1 MYRALIWMV
10 VFTSLTFSA
19 FSQTQNLTGKVLNE
33 KNEPLQGVSVKVQQG
48 PGTSTDIEGR
58 YTLALEVGKK
68 YTMLVT
74 LVGYAAK
81 TITDIDVSEGAVNE
95 LDIVLQIEAKNLDAV
110 VVRSTTRR
118 QENTASLLNFQ
129 KNSPALSSGLA
140 ADFIRRT
147 PDKNTG
153 EILKRVSGA
162 SIQDNKFVVI
172 RGLSDRY
179 NAAMIN
185 NALLPS
191 TEPDKKVF
199 SFDIFPSS
207 MVDNIVINKTATPDL
222 TGEFAGGLVQVNT
235 KDIPAKNELSIGISL
250 GFNTQSVFK
259 DFTSNKR
266 NKLDWL
272 GFDDG
277 TRNLPGGFPKT
288 AQAYRSLGSSAE
300 GLEQQY
306 VLSRGFNND
315 VYAQTNFKALP
326 TQAYNITWGN
336 TKQFE
341 KGGKFGSVISLIY
354 RRSQL
359 KYQVERAINEQDGLL
374 ENYFDDLNI
383 YTVNTGALAN
393 FTYVKGRHKI
403 SFKNLFNQ
411 LFEDNYYIRTGFS
424 LDRQQEVDFRSSF
437 LNQRSLYSGQL
448 EGEHQLTKRG
458 IKLNWN
464 GNASVNWKKQP
475 DLRTSAFFRRIGSTT
490 PFEVNDDDS
499 RRFYSDLQDYS
510 YGVNGSLE
518 FPFTLGGEK
527 QSFKTGGST
536 LIRIRDFK
544 SRVFRYVPA
553 SNQFDQSKGS
563 LAYDQIYAAEN
574 IGPNGFVIDEFTNN
588 QDKYFGVSIVNGM
601 YGMFDNKLGEKVR
614 LIWGVRAENFQQFL
628 TTKDNTA
635 KRVNVQTEEWDFLP
649 SVNLTLSP
657 NLKQNIRISA
667 SRTVS
672 RPEFREIAPF
682 PFYDYQQNYGV
693 VGNPQ
698 LQMGGIL
705 NGDIRYEIYPKGG
718 EGITLGFF
726 YKQFNDPIELRIDGQ
741 SVPTRRIYSY
751 QNADEA
757 FTIGGELEIR
767 KNLAFF
773 GTAMEAFD
781 FFGNL
786 TVSQSK
792 VKLGGSN
799 SIERP
804 LQGQSPYLVNAGL
817 QYNNK
822 SWNGSLLYNRIGQR
836 LSLVGAYEIGVG
848 GIPDVYERS
857 RNLVDLQ
864 IAKKILN
871 DKGEIKLTWSDVLG
885 ESFYFYENVDS
896 KKSYNKGTDR
906 LFNAYKPGSTISLG
920 FNYNFSLK

>member
-1 MYRALIWMV
+1 MYRAMIWMV
-10 VFTSLTFSA
+10 IFTGFSIFA
-19 FSQTQNLTGKVLNE
+19 YAQELNLTGKVLNE
-33 KNEPLQGVSVKVQQG
+33 KNEPLQGVSLQIEQG
-48 PGTSTDIEGR
+48 AGTTTDIEGR
-58 YTLALEVGKK
+58 YSLRLEVGKK
-68 YTMLVT
+68 YTLIVSAI
-74 LVGYAAK
+74 GYTSK
-81 TITDIDVSEGAVNE
+81 SISDIDVNEGISNE
-95 LDIVLQIEAKNLDAV
+95 LDIILEIEAKNLDAV
-110 VVRSTTRR
+110 VVRSSTRR

-207 MVDNIVINKTATPDL
+207 MVDNIIINKTATPDL

-235 KDIPAKNELSIGISL
+235 KDIPTSNEISVGISL

-277 TRNLPGGFPKT
+277 TRNLPAGFPKT
-288 AQAYRSLGSSAE
+288 AQAYRSLGGSSE
-300 GLEQQY
+300 GLESQY
-306 VLSRGFNND
+306 ALSRGFNND
-315 VYAQTNFKALP
+315 VYGQQTSTALP
-326 TQAYNITWGN
+326 TQTYNVTWSN
-336 TKQFE
+336 SRQFE

-359 KYQVERAINEQDGLL
+359 KYQVERAINEEDGLL

-383 YTVNTGALAN
+383 YSVNTGALAN
-393 FTYVKGRHKI
+393 FAYVKGKHKI

-424 LDRQQEVDFRSSF
+424 IDRQQEVDFRSSF

-448 EGEHQLTKRG
+448 EGEHQISAGG
-458 IKLNWN
+458 IKFIWN

-475 DLRTSAFFRRIGSTT
+475 DLRTSAYFRRIGSTT

-510 YGVNGSLE
+510 YGANGSLE

-536 LIRIRDFK
+536 LIRIRNFK
-544 SRVFRYVPA
+544 SRVFRFVSA
-553 SNQFDQSKGS
+553 SNQFDQGKGALS
-563 LAYDQIYAAEN
+563 YDQIYAASN
-574 IGPNGFVIDEFTNN
+574 IGPDGFVIDEFTNN

-601 YGMFDNKLGEKVR
+601 YGMFDNKFGEKVR

-635 KRVNVQTEEWDFLP
+635 KRVNVLTEEWDILP

-657 NLKQNIRISA
+657 NFKQNIRISA

-693 VGNPQ
+693 VGNPL

-718 EGITLGFF
+718 EGITIGLF

-757 FTIGGELEIR
+757 YTIGGELEVR
-767 KNLAFF
+767 KNLSFM
-773 GTAMEAFD
+773 GTVMEHFD

-786 TVSQSK
+786 TVSQSQ

-799 SIERP
+799 TIERP
-804 LQGQSPYLVNAGL
+804 LQGQSPYLINAGF

-822 SWNGSLLYNRIGQR
+822 DWNGSLLYNRIGQR

-848 GIPDVYERS
+848 GIPDIYERS
-857 RNLVDLQ
+857 RNLVDFQL
-864 IAKKILN
+864 AKKIMN
-871 DKGEIKLTWSDVLG
+871 NKGELKLTWSDILG
-885 ESFYFYENVDS
+885 ESIYFYENIDS
-896 KKSYNKGTDR
+896 KKSFKDGTDR
-906 LFNAYKPGSTISLG
+906 LFNAYKPGSTISIG
-920 FNYNFSLK
+920 FTYNFSLK